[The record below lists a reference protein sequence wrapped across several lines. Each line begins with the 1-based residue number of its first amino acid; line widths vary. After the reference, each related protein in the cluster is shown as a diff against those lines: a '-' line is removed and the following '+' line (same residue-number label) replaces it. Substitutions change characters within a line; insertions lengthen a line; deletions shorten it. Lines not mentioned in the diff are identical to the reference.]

1 MPAPLKLKKSIYD
14 IPVRPLLS
22 MPETRRSNGMSKIE
36 RTAWTLP
43 PVIGALYG
51 ETGRSSV
58 AKGSIFM
65 VRNLVIASVAALAA
79 SGCSTLTEGTS
90 QTIAVTTT
98 PPGALCMLTR
108 DGQPIATIG
117 PTPGTATVDRSTRE
131 ILVTCHKTGF
141 GDVSYADQADLAA
154 ATFGNIMTGG
164 VGFAV
169 DFATGAD
176 IKYNGTVN
184 IALARTV
191 TEVPTLRTAAP
202 LTPIDP
208 AIPAPVV
215 AVVPPVPE
223 PAPTI
228 RSATAVAVA
237 VPVPALVAA
246 AAAPRVFGVGVAPL
260 EAQTSNAATPKN
272 GVVVVVVQPGSVA
285 ARAGIAEGDIIT
297 SLGGREIIGK
307 GDVQRAIA
315 ALPAGA
321 AILVHVIRGAHQLDL
336 SAQL

>member
-1 MPAPLKLKKSIYD
+1 
-14 IPVRPLLS
+14 
-22 MPETRRSNGMSKIE
+22 
-36 RTAWTLP
+36 
-43 PVIGALYG
+43 
-51 ETGRSSV
+51 
-58 AKGSIFM
+58 M
-65 VRNLVIASVAALAA
+65 VRNLVIASAALAA

-98 PPGALCMLTR
+98 PPGALCTLTR
-108 DGQPIATIG
+108 DGQAIATIG

-208 AIPAPVV
+208 AISAPVA

-228 RSATAVAVA
+228 RSATAVAV
-237 VPVPALVAA
+237 PVPAPVAVAA
-246 AAAPRVFGVGVAPL
+246 APPAVPRVFGVGVAPL
-260 EAQTSNAATPKN
+260 EAQTANAATPKN

-307 GDVQRAIA
+307 GDVQRTIA

>member
-1 MPAPLKLKKSIYD
+1 
-14 IPVRPLLS
+14 
-22 MPETRRSNGMSKIE
+22 MSEIE
-36 RTAWTLP
+36 RGAWTLP
-43 PVIGALYG
+43 PVSGAPYG
-51 ETGRSSV
+51 ETGRSPA

-65 VRNLVIASVAALAA
+65 VRNLVIASVAALVT

-90 QTIAVTTT
+90 QTIAVTTM
-98 PPGALCMLTR
+98 PPGALCTLTR
-108 DGQPIATIG
+108 DGQTIATIG
-117 PTPGTATVDRSTRE
+117 PTPGTATVDRSMRD
-131 ILVTCHKTGF
+131 ILITCHKTGF
-141 GDVSYADQADLAA
+141 GDASYADQADFAA

-169 DFATGAD
+169 DVATGAD
-176 IKYNGTVN
+176 LKYNGSVN
-184 IALARTV
+184 IVLTRNVA
-191 TEVPTLRTAAP
+191 EVPVLRTAAP

-208 AIPAPVV
+208 AIQAPD
-215 AVVPPVPE
+215 AVPVPPMPE

-228 RSATAVAVA
+228 RSATAA
-237 VPVPALVAA
+237 PVPFPAPVAA
-246 AAAPRVFGVGVAPL
+246 AIPAGPRVFGVGVAPL
-260 EAQTSNAATPKN
+260 DTPAANAAAPKN

-297 SLGGREIIGK
+297 SLGGREIAGK

-321 AILVHVIRGAHQLDL
+321 AILVHVIRGTRQFDL